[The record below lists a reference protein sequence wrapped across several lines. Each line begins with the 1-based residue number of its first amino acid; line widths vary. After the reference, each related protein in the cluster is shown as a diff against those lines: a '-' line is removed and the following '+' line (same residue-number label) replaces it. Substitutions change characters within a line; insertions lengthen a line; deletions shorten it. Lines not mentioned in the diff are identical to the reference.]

1 MEKRLCFVVQ
11 IILTYPFTYMPGTSV
26 KAGNGNEIGIGNG
39 IETGNVRQITDF
51 DTEVATVALSSG
63 LIYVEKLRGKAGR
76 T

>member
-1 MEKRLCFVVQ
+1 MKLEL
-11 IILTYPFTYMPGTSV
+11 
-26 KAGNGNEIGIGNG
+26 
-39 IETGNVRQITDF
+39 ETGNVRQITDF